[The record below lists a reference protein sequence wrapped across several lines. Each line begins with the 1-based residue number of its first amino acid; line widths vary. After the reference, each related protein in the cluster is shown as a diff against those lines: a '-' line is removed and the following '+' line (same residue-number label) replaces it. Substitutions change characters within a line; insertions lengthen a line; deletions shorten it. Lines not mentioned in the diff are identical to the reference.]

1 MNFYKD
7 IAHSLYIQNTKIGNT
22 HFSNP
27 FDFIEAKHNEAP
39 YKGKVFYQNLIHAM
53 PTGERLA
60 DTEKGETPTIREK
73 IFYETLN
80 YCKQKI
86 DMLEQPYDQP
96 DFFYSIT
103 GAPAWIAWENDKGHG
118 AKLNAKGKGKAHA
131 LDIQNFATIAIDGG
145 IKHPEQNFY
154 DNKFIVAINSTKSKA
169 ETIRYINHHYNNAKN
184 KNVFLRKIDSLFD
197 RIKKFPID
205 EVLTQDIRS
214 VLIEWYNSE
223 RSTLS
228 DTQEIDNVQEHGN
241 NDSSENHFCKR
252 MPLNFAREHFKVL
265 TLTDSN
271 NKDKFLTD
279 EQFEKFIQRAFMGEK
294 KVRKQEINFTT
305 RENQFVVSRFYE
317 FYTESVKSYF
327 ESQQTRD
334 KFIKLLTDNF
344 KNWEYEKV
352 KLNFNKPVKRKW

>member
-154 DNKFIVAINSTKSKA
+154 DNTFIKAINATKNKA
-169 ETIRYINHHYNNAKN
+169 ETIRYINHHYSNAKN

-228 DTQEIDNVQEHGN
+228 DTQEIDNVQEYGN
-241 NDSSENHFCKR
+241 
-252 MPLNFAREHFKVL
+252 
-265 TLTDSN
+265 TDSN
-271 NKDKFLTD
+271 ESENNIIRTTIDEYLEPFKDKFRNEEDYNKAIDYL
-279 EQFEKFIQRAFMGEK
+279 ML
-294 KVRKQEINFTT
+294 
-305 RENQFVVSRFYE
+305 
-317 FYTESVKSYF
+317 YF
-327 ESQQTRD
+327 ED
-334 KFIKLLTDNF
+334 KEPEIIKPIFVQRNTKTKLALELGKLNLNLTSDSINKKYLSFLIKLFT
-344 KNWEYEKV
+344 V
-352 KLNFNKPVKRKW
+352 FNKEKLDKPKITQTNLYKYCTTKKKI